1 MTTTAT
7 VARINRAL
15 AKEGLSN
22 IEFVRGEGYCYFI
35 FDDRGPNYETE
46 SVYVPYV
53 NSMPLEDWVEIGRD
67 FYVKCMLAKPIIWIE
82 AIKLGAQY

>member
-15 AKEGLSN
+15 AKEGLTTV
-22 IEFVRGEGYCYFI
+22 EFVRGEGYCYFI
-35 FDDRGPNYETE
+35 FDDRGLNYEYE

-53 NSMPLEDWVEIGRD
+53 NSMPLEDWVDIGRD
-67 FYVKCMLAKPIIWIE
+67 FYVKCMLAEPTLYE
-82 AIKLGAQY
+82 GVAA